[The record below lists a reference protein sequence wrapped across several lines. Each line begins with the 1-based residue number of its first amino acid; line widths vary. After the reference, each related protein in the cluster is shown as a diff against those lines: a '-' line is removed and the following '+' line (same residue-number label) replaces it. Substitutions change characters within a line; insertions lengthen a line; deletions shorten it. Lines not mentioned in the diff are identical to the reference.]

1 MLLAFAITACA
12 QQFVPQTI
20 ATGLKGGYQVVIA
33 DLNHDGKPD
42 IIALASGMTE
52 LVWYENPKW
61 ERHVL
66 ATGLRAMI
74 NCAVNQAADEI
85 VIAWEFSN
93 ESSRSIGK
101 VGVLRPRG
109 DPRDEWG
116 LTEIDALSTSHRIR
130 WADLDGNGKPVA
142 VNAPLTNATA
152 KGPLYE
158 GRTPLVFYRSGQ
170 WKRIVLNDANEG
182 VQHGIF
188 VTRWAATDTRD
199 SILTA
204 SFSGIDLLR
213 WQRGAWTRTELS
225 KAAASDVAIGH
236 LGKLRA
242 NKQRFLASIEPWH
255 GNQVAVYAESGQNWD
270 RLQIDDSLKDGHT
283 ILTADFDGDGNDEI
297 VVGARQGA
305 KGVSLYK
312 WDGMRWQKRELDVEG
327 LGPAACAAAVLNI
340 GGAVDL
346 VCIGSSS
353 ETLRLYRNIT
363 VLR

>member
-1 MLLAFAITACA
+1 MRILLLLALSITSSA
-12 QQFVPQTI
+12 QQFEPQTI

-42 IIALASGMTE
+42 IVALASGMTE
-52 LVWYENPKW
+52 LVWFQNPTW

-74 NCAVNQAADEI
+74 NCAVNASATEI
-85 VIAWEFSN
+85 VIAWEFAN
-93 ESSRSIGK
+93 ESSKSIGK
-101 VGVLRPRG
+101 VGFLRPRG
-109 DPRDEWG
+109 DPTKEWT

-142 VNAPLTNATA
+142 INAPLTGATA
-152 KGPLYE
+152 KGPLHE
-158 GRTPLVFYRSGQ
+158 GRTPLVFYRPGE
-170 WKRIVLNDANEG
+170 WKRIQLNDINEG

-188 VTRWAATDTRD
+188 VTRWAPSDTRD
-199 SILTA
+199 SVLTA

-213 WQRGAWTRTELS
+213 WQHGAWIRTELS

-236 LGKLRA
+236 LGK
-242 NKQRFLASIEPWH
+242 QRFLASIEPWH
-255 GNQVAVYAESGQNWD
+255 GNQVAVYRESGTQWN

-312 WDGMRWQKRELDVEG
+312 WDGMQWQKRELDREG
-327 LGPAACAAAVLNI
+327 LGPAACAAAVLNS

-353 ETLRLYRNIT
+353 ETLRLYRNVT